1 MKAKILMM
9 IAGLMLALFS
19 CQKDTD
25 LLNQKTLDDIDFDA
39 VTDAV
44 YEDIFNAAEDA
55 SLSVEPVVKGET
67 IEVADCPVIT
77 ITHPEGAL
85 WPKTVTLD
93 YGTGCT
99 GFNENTRAGKIVTVV
114 TGPRL
119 TAGSKRTVTLENYY
133 FNDIKVEGTKVFENK
148 GLNQDNNMVVS
159 VTLTGGKVTFPDGKT
174 IERTVNHEREWIA
187 GLQTRNVF
195 DDECLITG
203 TASGKNRRGVEYTN
217 TIISP
222 LHWTRAC
229 KFITEGVVEISITGQ
244 DKPATLDYGNGDCDA
259 KAIVTRGDQSKEI
272 LLRHRV
278 N

>member
-1 MKAKILMM
+1 MKTKILLM

-19 CQKDTD
+19 CQKDSAVID
-25 LLNQKTLDDIDFDA
+25 QATLDDVDYDA

-55 SLSVEPVVKGET
+55 SLSVEPGLKSEST
-67 IEVADCPVIT
+67 EVADCPVIT

-93 YGTGCT
+93 FGTGCT
-99 GFNENTRAGKIVTVV
+99 GFNDNTRAGKIVTVI

-119 TAGSKRTVTLENYY
+119 TAGSKRTVTLENYS
-133 FNDIKVEGTKVFENK
+133 FNNIKVEGTKVFENK
-148 GLNQDNNMVVS
+148 GLNAEGNMVVS
-159 VTLTGGKVTFPDGKT
+159 VALTGGKVTFPDGKV

-187 GLQTRNVF
+187 GFNTRNIF

-203 TASGKNRRGVEYTN
+203 TASGKNRKGIGYTN

-222 LHWTRAC
+222 LHWSRAC
-229 KFITEGVVEISITGQ
+229 KFITEGVVEIRIDGQ
-244 DKPATLDYGNGDCDA
+244 EKPMTLDYGNGDCDA

-272 LLRHRV
+272 LLRNRV

>member
-1 MKAKILMM
+1 MKTKIFIM

-19 CQKDTD
+19 CQKDSD
-25 LLNQKTLDDIDFDA
+25 VIDQKTLDDVDFDA
-39 VTDAV
+39 VADAV
-44 YEDIFNAAEDA
+44 FEDIFNAAEDA
-55 SLSVEPVVKGET
+55 SFSAEPVAKGEAT
-67 IEVADCPVIT
+67 EMADCPVIT

-99 GFNENTRAGKIVTVV
+99 GFNNNTRAGRIITVV
-114 TGPRL
+114 TGPRM
-119 TAGSKRTVTLENYY
+119 TTGSKRTVTLENYS

-148 GLNQDNNMVVS
+148 GLNANNNMVVS
-159 VTLTGGKVTFPDGKT
+159 VTLTGGKTTFPDGKT

-187 GLQTRNVF
+187 GLSTRNIF

-217 TIISP
+217 KITTP

-229 KFITEGVVEISITGQ
+229 KFITEGVVEISLSGQ
-244 DKPATLDYGNGDCDA
+244 DKPMTLNYGNGDCDA
-259 KAIVTRGDQSKEI
+259 KATVTRGDQSKEI
-272 LLRHRV
+272 LLRHKV